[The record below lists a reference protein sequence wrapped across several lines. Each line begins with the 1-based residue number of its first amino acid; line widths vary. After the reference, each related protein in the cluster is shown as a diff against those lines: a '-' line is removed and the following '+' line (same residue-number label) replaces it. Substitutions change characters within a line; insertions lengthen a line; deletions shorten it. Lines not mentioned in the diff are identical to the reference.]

1 MNYSFNSRVR
11 YSETGENG
19 KLTLPGVLNY
29 FQDCCTFHAES
40 VGLGGDVLKARDRA
54 WVLSSW
60 QVIVDEYPAM
70 GTEIKITTAP
80 YDFKGFM
87 GMRNFTIET
96 MDGKKLAW
104 ANSNWTHLAISTGI
118 PVRLTSAD
126 TDNYILGEKLEMDYA
141 PRKIKLPDDMTSQ
154 ESFKVQKHHLDTNHH
169 VNNCQYICMAED
181 FLPEDFKVYQMRA
194 EYKMQEK
201 SFQDFCCISTS
212 KQYRQT
218 FCIRAAMY
226 LKKVSCEEFLWGGC
240 IPYVVTMELIYI
252 GRNQEGLGNLWP
264 FLMTE
269 SQIMFGCY
277 LATGVLK
284 EAWRKRRKTI
294 WRIRGTVLILAGSMA
309 VFLAVF
315 DNQYAKE
322 KQEMLDTTFY
332 KQVTDFPILPG
343 FFLYR

>member
-70 GTEIKITTAP
+70 GTEIRITTAP

-104 ANSNWTHLAISTGI
+104 ANSNWTHLAISTGV
-118 PVRLTSAD
+118 PARLTPAD

-154 ESFKVQKHHLDTNHH
+154 ESFTVQKHHLDTNHH

-181 FLPEDFKVYQMRA
+181 FLPE
-194 EYKMQEK
+194 E
-201 SFQDFCCISTS
+201 
-212 KQYRQT
+212 
-218 FCIRAAMY
+218 AAWLDGMARTA
-226 LKKVSCEEFLWGGC
+226 G
-240 IPYVVTMELIYI
+240 
-252 GRNQEGLGNLWP
+252 
-264 FLMTE
+264 
-269 SQIMFGCY
+269 
-277 LATGVLK
+277 
-284 EAWRKRRKTI
+284 WRERTKRRGGMKTE
-294 WRIRGTVLILAGSMA
+294 RGVAGNKKNREAGAS
-309 VFLAVF
+309 L
-315 DNQYAKE
+315 
-322 KQEMLDTTFY
+322 
-332 KQVTDFPILPG
+332 
-343 FFLYR
+343 FFLLTVRIISCPRWSCASP

>member
-70 GTEIKITTAP
+70 GTEIRITTAP

-118 PVRLTSAD
+118 GETD
-126 TDNYILGEKLEMDYA
+126 TC
-141 PRKIKLPDDMTSQ
+141 R
-154 ESFKVQKHHLDTNHH
+154 
-169 VNNCQYICMAED
+169 
-181 FLPEDFKVYQMRA
+181 
-194 EYKMQEK
+194 
-201 SFQDFCCISTS
+201 
-212 KQYRQT
+212 YRQLHT
-218 FCIRAAMY
+218 QRKAENGLCT
-226 LKKVSCEEFLWGGC
+226 EE
-240 IPYVVTMELIYI
+240 
-252 GRNQEGLGNLWP
+252 NQTSG
-264 FLMTE
+264 
-269 SQIMFGCY
+269 
-277 LATGVLK
+277 
-284 EAWRKRRKTI
+284 
-294 WRIRGTVLILAGSMA
+294 
-309 VFLAVF
+309 
-315 DNQYAKE
+315 
-322 KQEMLDTTFY
+322 
-332 KQVTDFPILPG
+332 
-343 FFLYR
+343 

>member
-70 GTEIKITTAP
+70 GTEIRITTAP

-118 PVRLTSAD
+118 PARLTPAD
-126 TDNYILGEKLEMDYA
+126 TDNYILGEKLEMAYA

-154 ESFKVQKHHLDTNHH
+154 ESFTVQKHHLDTNHH

-194 EYKMQEK
+194 EYKMQAKLGDINLSE
-201 SFQDFCCISTS
+201 S
-212 KQYRQT
+212 K
-218 FCIRAAMY
+218 
-226 LKKVSCEEFLWGGC
+226 
-240 IPYVVTMELIYI
+240 
-252 GRNQEGLGNLWP
+252 N
-264 FLMTE
+264 
-269 SQIMFGCY
+269 
-277 LATGVLK
+277 
-284 EAWRKRRKTI
+284 RKREKVIVSLDDTD
-294 WRIRGTVLILAGSMA
+294 GKA
-309 VFLAVF
+309 
-315 DNQYAKE
+315 YAIIEFQQK
-322 KQEMLDTTFY
+322 
-332 KQVTDFPILPG
+332 
-343 FFLYR
+343 

>member
-70 GTEIKITTAP
+70 GTEIRITTAP

-118 PVRLTSAD
+118 PVRLCAVLS
-126 TDNYILGEKLEMDYA
+126 
-141 PRKIKLPDDMTSQ
+141 R
-154 ESFKVQKHHLDTNHH
+154 
-169 VNNCQYICMAED
+169 
-181 FLPEDFKVYQMRA
+181 R
-194 EYKMQEK
+194 
-201 SFQDFCCISTS
+201 
-212 KQYRQT
+212 
-218 FCIRAAMY
+218 
-226 LKKVSCEEFLWGGC
+226 EEFFPHTPCRVSSGDSEASIFRFRLRRQSRR
-240 IPYVVTMELIYI
+240 P
-252 GRNQEGLGNLWP
+252 
-264 FLMTE
+264 
-269 SQIMFGCY
+269 SQHQ
-277 LATGVLK
+277 
-284 EAWRKRRKTI
+284 
-294 WRIRGTVLILAGSMA
+294 ILH
-309 VFLAVF
+309 
-315 DNQYAKE
+315 
-322 KQEMLDTTFY
+322 
-332 KQVTDFPILPG
+332 
-343 FFLYR
+343 

>member
-70 GTEIKITTAP
+70 GTEIRITTAP

-118 PVRLTSAD
+118 PVRLTPAD

-154 ESFKVQKHHLDTNHH
+154 ESFTVQKHHLDTNHH

-181 FLPEDFKVYQMRA
+181 FLPEDFKSIPDA
-194 EYKMQEK
+194 MQSIFIIYLCSVVICFHFSIFEPLETAK
-201 SFQDFCCISTS
+201 NSVPSPLGWVVICFHF
-212 KQYRQT
+212 
-218 FCIRAAMY
+218 MY
-226 LKKVSCEEFLWGGC
+226 L
-240 IPYVVTMELIYI
+240 
-252 GRNQEGLGNLWP
+252 
-264 FLMTE
+264 
-269 SQIMFGCY
+269 
-277 LATGVLK
+277 
-284 EAWRKRRKTI
+284 
-294 WRIRGTVLILAGSMA
+294 
-309 VFLAVF
+309 
-315 DNQYAKE
+315 
-322 KQEMLDTTFY
+322 
-332 KQVTDFPILPG
+332 
-343 FFLYR
+343 

>member
-70 GTEIKITTAP
+70 GTEIRITTAP
-80 YDFKGFM
+80 YDF
-87 GMRNFTIET
+87 
-96 MDGKKLAW
+96 
-104 ANSNWTHLAISTGI
+104 STGI
-118 PVRLTSAD
+118 PARLTPAD

-154 ESFKVQKHHLDTNHH
+154 ESFTVQKHHLDTNHH

-194 EYKMQEK
+194 EYKMQAKLGDIICPKAKAETGK
-201 SFQDFCCISTS
+201 VIVSLDDTDGKAYAIIEFQQ
-212 KQYRQT
+212 K
-218 FCIRAAMY
+218 
-226 LKKVSCEEFLWGGC
+226 
-240 IPYVVTMELIYI
+240 
-252 GRNQEGLGNLWP
+252 
-264 FLMTE
+264 
-269 SQIMFGCY
+269 
-277 LATGVLK
+277 
-284 EAWRKRRKTI
+284 
-294 WRIRGTVLILAGSMA
+294 
-309 VFLAVF
+309 
-315 DNQYAKE
+315 
-322 KQEMLDTTFY
+322 
-332 KQVTDFPILPG
+332 
-343 FFLYR
+343 